1 MGAKTMNSSSRLVRS
16 LGCVSLLAFVLGVGG
31 RPAFANPIQP
41 GFDLFQTVSPGT
53 SAVLPSIGLVN
64 FRGVPLDP
72 SLGNTDTIVQRTG
85 SLPSGGTGPIPIELV
100 ALELMS
106 TSPVNIG
113 GSFFDLF
120 AVINKGGLIPGLPQ
134 PDVLPPSTGTLT
146 ILSHNDV
153 TGTGTFSS
161 FFDVFVD
168 IELTPVGGNPRTPGS
183 IVASMPS
190 GNEGPLQATGSWSHT
205 PPPNYPNNPG
215 FPAGGFFPVGLILET
230 SPTAT
235 HPVRPAT
242 TVPEPFS
249 LSLLGIG
256 AAALAAHTWWR
267 QAARRPIQRASSS
280 RLPSDG

>member
-1 MGAKTMNSSSRLVRS
+1 MDPSLVR
-16 LGCVSLLAFVLGVGG
+16 LLVGALAGCVSLLAFVLGVGG
-31 RPAFANPIQP
+31 RPASANPIQP

-53 SAVLPSIGLVN
+53 SAVLPGIGLVN

-72 SLGNTDTIVQRTG
+72 SLGSTDTIVQRTG
-85 SLPSGGTGPIPIELV
+85 SLPSGGTGLIPIELV

-168 IELTPVGGNPRTPGS
+168 IELTPVGGNPRIPGS

-190 GNEGPLQATGSWSHT
+190 GNEGPLSGNGIWSHT
-205 PPPNYPNNPG
+205 PPPGYPNNPS
-215 FPAGGFFPVGLILET
+215 FPSGDFFPGLIVET
-230 SPTAT
+230 GPMAMHT
-235 HPVRPAT
+235 VRPAT
-242 TVPEPFS
+242 IPEPFS

-267 QAARRPIQRASSS
+267 QAIRRPVQRASSS
-280 RLPSDG
+280 WLPSES